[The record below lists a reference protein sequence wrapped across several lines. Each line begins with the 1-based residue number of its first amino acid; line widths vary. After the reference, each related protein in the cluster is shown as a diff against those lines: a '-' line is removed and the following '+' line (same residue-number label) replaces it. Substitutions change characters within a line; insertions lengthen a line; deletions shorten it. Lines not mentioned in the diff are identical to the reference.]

1 MESKTGNIFFERIFV
16 FGNESFFSEYASGF
30 RFGFNG
36 KEKMELQEK
45 SGQKNWALSD
55 MFKSGNN

>member
-1 MESKTGNIFFERIFV
+1 VESKTGNIFFERISV
-16 FGNESFFSEYASGF
+16 FGNESFFSECTEGF

-45 SGQKNWALSD
+45 VDKKSWALSD